1 MNPVNIVIVTFNRLE
16 YTKECLNALEEI
28 DAGYPFEVIIVDNGS
43 DDKTLEYLFSK
54 SKYFESPFSFSTKIF
69 ELNENK
75 GIPYAYNLGWYRG
88 PKDYYLKLDNDMVI
102 RREGWLGKLVEA
114 ADTIK
119 QGGVFAYN
127 VEQVSYHLENIDGLL
142 VRPKPSGNLGGACH
156 LIPKR
161 IFEEFG
167 YWYQPKPQLYG
178 EEDAEYSL
186 RVRAKGYSCIY
197 MEDERAF
204 MHLPG
209 GRADLPGE
217 EKMYRAFKDNE
228 RAKNLMQG
236 SEYHKRLIELNK
248 GENLYI
254 DFKP

>member
-1 MNPVNIVIVTFNRLE
+1 MSIVNIVIVTFNRLS
-16 YTKECLNALEEI
+16 YTKECLNALEKV
-28 DAGYPFEVIIVDNGS
+28 DAGYPFYVTIVDNGS
-43 DDKTLEYLFSK
+43 DDGTINYLEERNTK
-54 SKYFESPFSFSTKIF
+54 FSFATRRF
-69 ELNENK
+69 HFGENK
-75 GIPYAYNLGWYRG
+75 GIPYAFNYGWWDG
-88 PKDYYLKLDNDMVI
+88 PKDYYLKLDNDMVV
-102 RREGWLGKLVEA
+102 RREGWLAKLVEA

-127 VEQVSYHLENIDGLL
+127 VEQISYHLENVNGLL
-142 VRPKPSGNLGGACH
+142 VRPKPRGNLGGACH

-178 EEDAEYSL
+178 QEDFEYSM

-197 MEDERAF
+197 MEDERALT
-204 MHLPG
+204 HLPG

-217 EKMYRAFKDNE
+217 EKMYRAFKNNE
-228 RAKNLMQG
+228 HAKNLMEG
-236 SEYHKRLIELNK
+236 SNFHRRMQEVYLGK
-248 GENLYI
+248 NLYV

>member
-1 MNPVNIVIVTFNRLE
+1 MNPVSIVIVTFNRLE
-16 YTKECLNALEEI
+16 YTKECLNALGEI
-28 DAGYPFEVIIVDNGS
+28 DAGYPFIITIVDNGS
-43 DDKTLEYLFSK
+43 DDGTINYLK
-54 SKYFESPFSFSTKIF
+54 EHIF
-69 ELNENK
+69 NKFKHMKRIFLDENK
-75 GIPYAYNLGWYRG
+75 GIPYAYNTGWFYG
-88 PKDYYLKLDNDMVI
+88 PKDYYLKIDNDMVI
-102 RREGWLGKLVEA
+102 RREGWLAKLVEA

-127 VEQVSYHLENIDGLL
+127 VEQISYHLENVDGLL
-142 VRPKPSGNLGGACH
+142 VRPKPRGNLGGACH
-156 LIPKR
+156 LIPER
-161 IFEEFG
+161 IFKEFG

-204 MHLPG
+204 THLPG

-248 GENLYI
+248 GENLYV

>member
-1 MNPVNIVIVTFNRLE
+1 MSRVNIVIVTFNRLE
-16 YTKECLNALEEI
+16 YTKECLKALEKI
-28 DAGYPFEVIIVDNGS
+28 DAGHSFGVTIIDNGS
-43 DDKTLEYLFSK
+43 DDGTVEYLRSK
-54 SKYFESPFSFSTKIF
+54 FFKHPFPVRTY
-69 ELNENK
+69 LLDENR
-75 GIPYAYNLGWYRG
+75 GISYAYNLGWYHG
-88 PKDYYLKLDNDMVI
+88 PKDYYLKLDNDMVV
-102 RREGWLGKLVEA
+102 RRDGWLINLVEA

-119 QGGVFAYN
+119 QGGVFGYN
-127 VEQVSYHLENIDGLL
+127 VEQISYHLENIDGLL
-142 VRPKPSGNLGGACH
+142 VRPKPRGNLGGACL

-161 IFEEFG
+161 IFKEFG
-167 YWYQPKPQLYG
+167 YWCEFKPQRYG

-186 RVRAKGYSCIY
+186 RVRIKGYSCIY

-204 MHLPG
+204 IHLPG

>member
-1 MNPVNIVIVTFNRLE
+1 MSRVNIVVVTFNRLE
-16 YTKECLNALEEI
+16 YTKECLKALSEI
-28 DAGYPFEVIIVDNGS
+28 DAGYPFEVTIVDNGS
-43 DDKTLEYLFSK
+43 EDGTVEYLRSMFFK
-54 SKYFESPFSFSTKIF
+54 FHFYFSFLVRPF
-69 ELNENK
+69 LLDENK
-75 GIPYAYNLGWYRG
+75 GIPYAYNLGWYHG
-88 PKDYYLKLDNDMVI
+88 PKDYYLKLDNDMVV
-102 RREGWLGKLVEA
+102 RREGWLAKLVEA
-114 ADTIK
+114 ADTIN

-127 VEQVSYHLENIDGLL
+127 VEQISYHLENINGLL
-142 VRPKPSGNLGGACH
+142 VRPKPRGNLGGACH
-156 LIPKR
+156 LIPRR

-178 EEDAEYSL
+178 EEDCEYSL

-204 MHLPG
+204 VHLPG

-248 GENLYI
+248 CDNLYV

>member
-1 MNPVNIVIVTFNRLE
+1 MSIVNIVIVTFNRLE
-16 YTKECLNALEEI
+16 YTKECLKALFEI
-28 DAGYPFEVIIVDNGS
+28 DAGYPFEITIVDNGS
-43 DDKTLEYLFSK
+43 DND
-54 SKYFESPFSFSTKIF
+54 TKQYIQK
-69 ELNENK
+69 LRINHSSIVTRMIWLSENK
-75 GIPYAYNLGWYRG
+75 GIPYAYNLGWCRG
-88 PKDYYLKLDNDMVI
+88 PKDYYLKLDNDMVV
-102 RREGWLGKLVEA
+102 RREGWLAKLVEA

-119 QGGVFAYN
+119 QGGVFGYN
-127 VEQVSYHLENIDGLL
+127 VEQISYHLENIDGLL
-142 VRPKPSGNLGGACH
+142 VRPKPRGNLGGACL

-167 YWYQPKPQLYG
+167 YWCEFKPQRYG
-178 EEDAEYSL
+178 EEDCEMSA
-186 RVRAKGYSCIY
+186 RVRRRGYSCIY

-204 MHLPG
+204 IHLPG

-236 SEYHKRLIELNK
+236 SQFHQRMIEINK
-248 GENLYI
+248 CENLHV